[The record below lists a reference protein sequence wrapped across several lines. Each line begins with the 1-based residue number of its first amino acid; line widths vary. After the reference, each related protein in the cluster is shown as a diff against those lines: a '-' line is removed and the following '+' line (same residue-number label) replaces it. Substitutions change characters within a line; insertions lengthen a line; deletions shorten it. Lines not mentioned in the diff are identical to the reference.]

1 MLVDE
6 FVEIDSTVGY
16 TRQLF
21 EVRTSCGK
29 VEKKRREYKKL
40 EEECEAGI
48 AQLK

>member
-1 MLVDE
+1 M
-6 FVEIDSTVGY
+6 VGF
-16 TRQLF
+16 TRQVF
-21 EVRTSCGK
+21 EVRASSGK